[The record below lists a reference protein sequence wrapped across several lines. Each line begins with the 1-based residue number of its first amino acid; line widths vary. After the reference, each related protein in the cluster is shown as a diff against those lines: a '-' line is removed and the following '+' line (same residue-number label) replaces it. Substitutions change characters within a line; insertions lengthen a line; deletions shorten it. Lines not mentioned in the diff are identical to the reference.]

1 MPTFIVGFFVYKQLF
16 LNKFVYIN
24 ILIYF
29 CQQQIKINMKK
40 LKEIADYL
48 NNLLLKYEWCTSH
61 RDRYQVEQPKKE
73 EKRIR
78 IWQTTH
84 NGITTKY
91 N

>member
-1 MPTFIVGFFVYKQLF
+1 
-16 LNKFVYIN
+16 
-24 ILIYF
+24 
-29 CQQQIKINMKK
+29 MKK
-40 LKEIADYL
+40 LKQLADYL

-61 RDRYQVEQPKKE
+61 RDRYQVEPPNKE

>member
-1 MPTFIVGFFVYKQLF
+1 
-16 LNKFVYIN
+16 
-24 ILIYF
+24 
-29 CQQQIKINMKK
+29 MKK
-40 LKEIADYL
+40 LNQFADYL

-61 RDRYQVEQPKKE
+61 RDRYQIELPKKE

>member
-1 MPTFIVGFFVYKQLF
+1 
-16 LNKFVYIN
+16 
-24 ILIYF
+24 
-29 CQQQIKINMKK
+29 MKK
-40 LKEIADYL
+40 LIQFTDYL

-73 EKRIR
+73 EKKIK

-84 NGITTKY
+84 NGITTKH

>member
-1 MPTFIVGFFVYKQLF
+1 
-16 LNKFVYIN
+16 
-24 ILIYF
+24 
-29 CQQQIKINMKK
+29 MKK
-40 LKEIADYL
+40 LNAIADYL
-48 NNLLLKYEWCTSH
+48 NNLLIKYEWCTSH
-61 RDRYQVEQPKKE
+61 RDRYHVQEPKKE

>member
-1 MPTFIVGFFVYKQLF
+1 MIEEKITQKDLQKI
-16 LNKFVYIN
+16 IN
-24 ILIYF
+24 NNIT
-29 CQQQIKINMKK
+29 NMKK
-40 LKEIADYL
+40 LNAIADYL

-78 IWQTTH
+78 IWQTTY